1 MINAVY
7 TVSTAKKI
15 RKLKIEGDFITEG
28 AEANK

>member
-1 MINAVY
+1 MRCIRLVQP
-7 TVSTAKKI
+7 KEI